1 MGRKKKVQAPEKQKK
16 EEETVQTAPDLVAP
30 PPQNGQAKAAEDPPE
45 LLAMIKARAVEV
57 AKECGLREPFLLG
70 GPDRVDYP
78 QRGHGYIVTVKEQ
91 TGKGRMGSARFNS
104 EGEHRYWS
112 QDSLITG

>member
-1 MGRKKKVQAPEKQKK
+1 MGRKKKVAAPEQKK
-16 EEETVQTAPDLVAP
+16 EEKTVQTAPDLVAP
-30 PPQNGQAKAAEDPPE
+30 PPQNGQTQDTPE
-45 LLAMIKARAVEV
+45 FLATIKARAVEV

-70 GPDRVDYP
+70 GPDRIDYP
-78 QRGHGYIVTVKEQ
+78 QHGHGYIVTVKEQ
-91 TGKGRMGSARFNS
+91 AGKGRMGSARFNS

>member
-1 MGRKKKVQAPEKQKK
+1 MGRKKKASAPEQKEATVQA
-16 EEETVQTAPDLVAP
+16 APDLVAP
-30 PPQNGQAKAAEDPPE
+30 PPQNGQAKAPE
-45 LLAMIKARAVEV
+45 ETPAFLAMVKARAVDV

-78 QRGHGYIVTVKEQ
+78 VRGHGYVVTVKEQ
-91 TGKGRMGSARFNS
+91 AGKQRMGTARFNS

-112 QDSLITG
+112 QDTLITG